1 MREPR
6 IVGSPNSSSLISPMQ
21 TRYFAFAPISFA
33 STFPPSQHLLARST
47 ITPLVKGTRTD
58 GTNMYGVQH
67 FFFAT
72 LCHTLFI
79 FRYCLSINRFE
90 APADAMN
97 QTPPEESVDKFSR
110 QEIFA
115 CFEEMKSLE
124 EFVDAVKRS
133 CASASQLLNYIDSLP
148 LAPKRD
154 KGSLGGKG

>member
-6 IVGSPNSSSLISPMQ
+6 IVGSPNSSGLISPMQ
-21 TRYFAFAPISFA
+21 TRYFAFASISFA
-33 STFPPSQHLLARST
+33 STSPPSQHLLARST

-79 FRYCLSINRFE
+79 FRYCLCINRVE
-90 APADAMN
+90 AADALN
-97 QTPPEESVDKFSR
+97 QSSPEESVDKFSR
-110 QEIFA
+110 QAIFA

-124 EFVDAVKRS
+124 EFVDAVKRLGV
-133 CASASQLLNYIDSLP
+133 SASQLLNYIDSLP